1 MADCEADQ
9 LREEIARLAQ
19 QVQLISF
26 LYFVCFGQWHSKLE
40 VLDPDNFNTD
50 AGLGWKCRHWW
61 YCKYSWPDHRA
72 KSFLCLL
79 FPFTFPHYCRCS
91 TWTKSCQCT
100 NQLCSLLLSFSSALP
115 FGWPSYSP
123 LASEKIKSGKINVFW
138 VSCNQVQL

>member
-50 AGLGWKCRHWW
+50 AGLG
-61 YCKYSWPDHRA
+61 
-72 KSFLCLL
+72 
-79 FPFTFPHYCRCS
+79 
-91 TWTKSCQCT
+91 
-100 NQLCSLLLSFSSALP
+100 
-115 FGWPSYSP
+115 
-123 LASEKIKSGKINVFW
+123 
-138 VSCNQVQL
+138 